1 MGKSALDKVRDEAL
15 RLPESERAMLAQDLV
30 ASLDGPADSDVEAAW
45 DAEIRRRLS
54 EIDAGTATL
63 VDREEFRRR
72 VNARLGRT

>member
-15 RLPESERAMLAQDLV
+15 RLPESERATLAQDLV
-30 ASLDGPADSDVEAAW
+30 ASLDGPADNDVEAAW